1 MCVCVCVLRM
11 LCTNTAVYL
20 NAKVGN
26 KVTDPPPFPV
36 SWIRHWHYIDSLYM
50 HNVNNNIYYTS

>member
-1 MCVCVCVLRM
+1 MCVCVLRM

-26 KVTDPPPFPV
+26 KVTV
-36 SWIRHWHYIDSLYM
+36 TKVGKVG
-50 HNVNNNIYYTS
+50 NKVTVTKQNNNIYYTS

>member
-26 KVTDPPPFPV
+26 KVTV
-36 SWIRHWHYIDSLYM
+36 AKL
-50 HNVNNNIYYTS
+50 NNNIYYTS